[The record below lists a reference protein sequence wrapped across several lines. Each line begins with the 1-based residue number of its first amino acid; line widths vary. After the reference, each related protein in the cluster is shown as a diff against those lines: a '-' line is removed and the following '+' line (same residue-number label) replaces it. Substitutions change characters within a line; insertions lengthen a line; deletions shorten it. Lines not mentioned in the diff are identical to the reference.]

1 MLIFALQTICTTAIL
16 DIRYERRKAF
26 IFSNT
31 IPSLPTQHILQA
43 ECMPECSILSTTQ
56 RPEPCKRRNTP
67 LPFRT
72 TLQLCKRLNTYGTTY
87 TNTGYFS
94 ARFKEYSGMSPNEY
108 RKKRQLTVLR
118 CNTPYKTYLFC
129 LHLVQCFVNLQHPC
143 CKLTCEFCKRF
154 LLQDV
159 ISDKYDRHPCRFCRN
174 TPSSIIHEDTI
185 IEIFFRAASEIAN

>member
-1 MLIFALQTICTTAIL
+1 MMSAPMLIFALQTICTTAIL

-143 CKLTCEFCKRF
+143 CKLTCEFSKRIAF
-154 LLQDV
+154 G
-159 ISDKYDRHPCRFCRN
+159 KHRFCLVAPALPGGMPRK
-174 TPSSIIHEDTI
+174 TPM
-185 IEIFFRAASEIAN
+185 FFIKQKSKPF